1 MFLCFF
7 FCSHLIWFHSII
19 MKKGVPSVL
28 KQMHKKGSC
37 AKAGSEYKANKR
49 MDSLSTST
57 RIPSVCVVVVVVVG
71 GGRKNGTTVSQG
83 VQSANV

>member
-1 MFLCFF
+1 
-7 FCSHLIWFHSII
+7 

-57 RIPSVCVVVVVVVG
+57 RIPSVCVVVVVVG
-71 GGRKNGTTVSQG
+71 WWEEKWNNCIPGNPKC
-83 VQSANV
+83 

>member
-1 MFLCFF
+1 
-7 FCSHLIWFHSII
+7 

-37 AKAGSEYKANKR
+37 AKAGSEYNANKR

-57 RIPSVCVVVVVVVG
+57 RIPSVCVVVVVGGVVG
-71 GGRKNGTTVSQG
+71 GKMEQLYPRESRVLMCNGDQVSLFWQ
-83 VQSANV
+83 AACWRL

>member
-1 MFLCFF
+1 
-7 FCSHLIWFHSII
+7 

-37 AKAGSEYKANKR
+37 AKAGSEYDANKR

-57 RIPSVCVVVVVVVG
+57 RIPSVCVVVVVG
-71 GGRKNGTTVSQG
+71 GWWEEKWNNCIPGSPEC
-83 VQSANV
+83 

>member
-1 MFLCFF
+1 
-7 FCSHLIWFHSII
+7 

-57 RIPSVCVVVVVVVG
+57 RIPSVCVVVG
-71 GGRKNGTTVSQG
+71 GKMEQLYPRESKVLMCNGDQVSLFWQ
-83 VQSANV
+83 AACWRL

>member
-1 MFLCFF
+1 
-7 FCSHLIWFHSII
+7 

-57 RIPSVCVVVVVVVG
+57 RIPSVCVVVVVVG
-71 GGRKNGTTVSQG
+71 WWEEKWNNCIPGSPKC
-83 VQSANV
+83 

>member
-1 MFLCFF
+1 
-7 FCSHLIWFHSII
+7 

-71 GGRKNGTTVSQG
+71 WWEEKWNNCIPGSPKC
-83 VQSANV
+83 